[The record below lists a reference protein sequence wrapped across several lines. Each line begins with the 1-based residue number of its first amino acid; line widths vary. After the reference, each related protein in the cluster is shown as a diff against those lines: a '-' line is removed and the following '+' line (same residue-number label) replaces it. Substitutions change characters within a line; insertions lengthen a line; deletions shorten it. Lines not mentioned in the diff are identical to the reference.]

1 MKKTT
6 IKDLANL
13 IGVSTSTISRAL
25 NNHPDISPELTQKIQ
40 EVAKGLNYRPSPA
53 ALQLRRGTNKTVA
66 LILPEITSFFYP
78 SVIHGVD
85 SVLHPLGYNLMIL
98 PTYDRLD
105 YEKENI
111 DIAYDQNVAGVLFA
125 VSKETM
131 DLGHLQRF
139 DPGTTP
145 VILIDKVK
153 EDGTYTSIT
162 IDDFR
167 VSYQMVQHLFKT
179 GCTRI
184 AGIFGKA
191 NLLITHLRYKGF
203 AQALKDLGLPFH
215 EQMARF
221 ANNSEEARSAT
232 FSLMQEWQPDGLYL
246 MTDEIMLGAMPA
258 LNQLNVRIPEQLGV
272 IAISDGHLPHFTIP
286 SVSHMLHSGYELGSM
301 SAQKLIQYI
310 NAVNHNLPFTPPER
324 VKMNVNIVLLN
335 STKDWQGRED

>member
-1 MKKTT
+1 LKKTT
-6 IKDLANL
+6 IKDLAKML
-13 IGVSTSTISRAL
+13 GVSTSTVSRAL

-40 EVAKGLNYRPSPA
+40 EVAKDLHYRPSPA
-53 ALQLRRGTNKTVA
+53 ALQLRRGTNKTIA

-111 DIAYDQNVAGVLFA
+111 DIAFDQNVAGVLIA

-131 DLGHLQRF
+131 DLSHLQRF
-139 DPGTTP
+139 EPGTTP

-153 EDGTYTSIT
+153 EDAAYTSIT

-203 AQALKDLGLPFH
+203 AQALIDLGLPH
-215 EQMARF
+215 QEQMVRF
-221 ANNSEEARSAT
+221 VNNSEEARSST
-232 FSLMQEWQPDGLYL
+232 FALMQEVQPDGLSL

-258 LNQLNVRIPEQLGV
+258 LNQLNIRIPEQLGV
-272 IAISDGHLPHFTIP
+272 IGISDGHLPHFTIP
-286 SVSHMLHSGYELGSM
+286 SMSHMHHSGFELGSL

-310 NAVNHNLPFTPPER
+310 NAVNHNLPVPQPER

-335 STKDWQGRED
+335 STKDWQGKED